1 MYTIRKFNNISDAI
15 YESLPLSEYKFV
27 NEGEDYDAAIV
38 RSADLKDTVFP
49 KELCAIARAGAGVNN
64 IPLDACSEQGVVVF
78 NTPGANA
85 NAVKELVI
93 CALLLSCRRIVPG
106 IEWVEQQESDV
117 AKKMEKAKKNF
128 VGSEIAGKTLGVVG
142 LGAVGVMVA
151 NAAAALGM
159 KVLGCDPYL
168 SVEMALRLDSRVQVV
183 KTNDEIYR
191 AADFITLHV
200 PENEATRG
208 MINKDKIALMKND
221 VAILNFARGGLVVD
235 DDILEAIENGQMDI
249 YITDFP
255 DDKINHHERI
265 IATPHLGA
273 STPEAEENCAKMAA
287 SQLKEFLMTGSIR
300 NSVNMPSCE
309 LPSFDGFRITAV
321 NRNIPNMIGQMT
333 AALNEGD
340 YNIEHLF
347 NRSRGDWAY
356 TVIDV
361 SKKPSDALIEAISAI
376 EGIVKVRVLES

>member
-1 MYTIRKFNNISDAI
+1 MFTIKKFNNISDAI
-15 YESLPLSEYKFV
+15 YESLPVTEYKFV
-27 NEGEDYDAAIV
+27 TEGDDYEAAIV
-38 RSADLKDTVFP
+38 RSADLKETVFP
-49 KELCAIARAGAGVNN
+49 KDLCAIARAGAGVNN
-64 IPLDACSEQGVVVF
+64 IPLDRCCEQGIVVF

-106 IEWVEQQESDV
+106 IEWVERQDSDV
-117 AKKMEKAKKNF
+117 AKNMEKAKKNF

-159 KVLGCDPYL
+159 HVRGCDPYL

-183 KTNDEIYR
+183 KTNDEIYK

-200 PENEATRG
+200 PENDATRG

-235 DDILEAIENGQMDI
+235 EDILEAIDSNRIDI

-255 DDKINHHERI
+255 NDKINHHDRI
-265 IATPHLGA
+265 ICTPHLGA

-287 SQLKEFLMTGSIR
+287 AELKEFLTTGNIR
-300 NSVNMPSCE
+300 NSVNFPPCEMPAFE
-309 LPSFDGFRITAV
+309 DYRITV
-321 NRNIPNMIGQMT
+321 INRNIPNMLGQMT
-333 AALNEGD
+333 AALSAEE
-340 YNIEHLF
+340 YNIEHMN
-347 NRSRGDWAY
+347 NRGKGDWAY
-356 TVIDV
+356 TVFDV
-361 SKKPSDALIEAISAI
+361 NKKPSDSLVAALNAI
-376 EGIVKVRVLES
+376 EGVVKVRVIE

>member
-1 MYTIRKFNNISDAI
+1 MFTIKKFNNISDAI
-15 YESLPLSEYKFV
+15 YESLPVTEYKFV
-27 NEGEDYDAAIV
+27 TEGDDYEAAIV
-38 RSADLKDTVFP
+38 RSADLKETVFP
-49 KELCAIARAGAGVNN
+49 KDLYAIARAGAGVNN
-64 IPLDACSEQGVVVF
+64 IPLDRCCEQGIVVF

-106 IEWVEQQESDV
+106 IEWVEKQDSDV
-117 AKKMEKAKKNF
+117 AKNMEKAKKNF

-159 KVLGCDPYL
+159 NVLGCDPYL

-183 KTNDEIYR
+183 KTNDEIFK

-200 PENEATRG
+200 PENDATRG
-208 MINKDKIALMKND
+208 MINRDKIALMKND

-235 DDILEAIENGQMDI
+235 EDILEAIDSNRIDI

-255 DDKINHHERI
+255 NDRINHHDRI
-265 IATPHLGA
+265 ICTPHLGA

-287 SQLKEFLMTGSIR
+287 AEIKEFLTTGNIR
-300 NSVNMPSCE
+300 NSVNFPPCEMPAFE
-309 LPSFDGFRITAV
+309 DYRITV
-321 NRNIPNMIGQMT
+321 INRNIPNMLGQMT
-333 AALNEGD
+333 AALSAEE
-340 YNIEHLF
+340 YNIEHMN
-347 NRSRGDWAY
+347 NRGKGDWAY
-356 TVIDV
+356 TVFDV
-361 SKKPSDALIEAISAI
+361 NKKPSDSLIAALNAI
-376 EGIVKVRVLES
+376 EGVVKVRVIE

>member
-1 MYTIRKFNNISDAI
+1 MFTIRKFNNISDAI
-15 YESLPLSEYKFV
+15 YEKLPLSEYKFTT
-27 NEGEDYDAAIV
+27 EGAEYDAAIV
-38 RSADLKDTVFP
+38 RSADLKEEVFP
-49 KELCAIARAGAGVNN
+49 PQLAAIARAGAGVNN
-64 IPLDACSEQGVVVF
+64 IPLERCSEQGIVVF

-106 IEWVEQQESDV
+106 IEWVEKQESGVD
-117 AKKMEKAKKNF
+117 KTMEKAKKNF

-159 KVLGCDPYL
+159 NVLGCDPYL

-183 KTNDEIYR
+183 KTNDEIFR

-200 PENEATRG
+200 PENDATRG
-208 MINKDKIALMKND
+208 MINCDKIAIMKND

-235 DDILEAIENGQMDI
+235 EDILEAIENNKIDI

-255 DDKINHHERI
+255 NDKINHHERI
-265 IATPHLGA
+265 ICTPHLGA

-287 SQLKEFLMTGSIR
+287 AELKEFLTTGNIR
-300 NSVNMPSCE
+300 NSVNFPACEMPTFE
-309 LPSFDGFRITAV
+309 HFRITAI
-321 NRNIPNMIGQMT
+321 NRNVPNMLGQMA
-333 AALNEGD
+333 AALSAED
-340 YNIEHLF
+340 YNIEHMN
-347 NRSRGDWAY
+347 NRGKGDWAY
-356 TVIDV
+356 TVFDV
-361 SKKPSDALIEAISAI
+361 NKKPSDSLIAALNAI
-376 EGIVKVRVLES
+376 EGVVKVRVIE

>member
-1 MYTIRKFNNISDAI
+1 MYTIKKFNNISDAI
-15 YESLPLSEYKFV
+15 YDSLPLNGYKFV
-27 NEGEDYDAAIV
+27 TDGDDYDAAIV
-38 RSADLKDTVFP
+38 RSADLKETQFP
-49 KELCAIARAGAGVNN
+49 PQLCAIARAGAGVNN
-64 IPLDACSEQGVVVF
+64 IPLDRCSEQGIVVF

-106 IEWVEQQESDV
+106 IEWVERQDADV
-117 AKKMEKAKKNF
+117 AKNMEKAKKNF

-200 PENEATRG
+200 PENDATRG
-208 MINKDKIALMKND
+208 MINRDKIALMKND

-235 DDILEAIENGQMDI
+235 EDILEAIDNGEIDI

-255 DDKINHHERI
+255 NDKINHHDRV
-265 IATPHLGA
+265 IAMPHLGA

-287 SQLKEFLMTGSIR
+287 AELKEFLSTGNIR
-300 NSVNMPSCE
+300 NSVNFPACEMPAFE
-309 LPSFDGFRITAV
+309 DFRITVV
-321 NRNIPNMIGQMT
+321 NRNIPNMIGQMS
-333 AALNEGD
+333 AALTAED
-340 YNIEHLF
+340 YNIEHMN
-347 NRSRGDWAY
+347 NRGKGDWAY
-356 TVIDV
+356 TVFDV
-361 SKKPSDALIEAISAI
+361 NKKPSDSLIAALNAID
-376 EGIVKVRVLES
+376 GVVKVRVIE

>member
-1 MYTIRKFNNISDAI
+1 MFTIKKFNNISDAI
-15 YESLPLSEYKFV
+15 YESLPLGEYKFV
-27 NEGEDYDAAIV
+27 TEGDDYEAAIV
-38 RSADLKDTVFP
+38 RSADLKETQFP
-49 KELCAIARAGAGVNN
+49 PQLCAIARAGAGVNN
-64 IPLDACSEQGVVVF
+64 IPLERCSEQGVVVF

-106 IEWVEQQESDV
+106 IEWVERQDADV
-117 AKKMEKAKKNF
+117 AKNMEKAKKNF

-159 KVLGCDPYL
+159 NVLGCDPYL

-183 KTNDEIYR
+183 KTNDEIFK

-200 PENEATRG
+200 PENDSTRG

-235 DDILEAIENGQMDI
+235 EDILEAVDNNEIDI

-255 DDKINHHERI
+255 NDKINHHDRI
-265 IATPHLGA
+265 IAMPHLGA

-287 SQLKEFLMTGSIR
+287 AELKEFLTTGSIR
-300 NSVNMPSCE
+300 NSVNFPACE
-309 LPSFDGFRITAV
+309 LPAFEDYRITAI
-321 NRNIPNMIGQMT
+321 NRNVPNMLGQMT
-333 AALNEGD
+333 AALTQED

-361 SKKPSDALIEAISAI
+361 NKKPTDSLIAAINAI
-376 EGIVKVRVLES
+376 DGVVKVRVIE

>member
-1 MYTIRKFNNISDAI
+1 MFTIKKFNNISDAI
-15 YESLPLSEYKFV
+15 YESLPVTEYKFV
-27 NEGEDYDAAIV
+27 TEGDDYEAAIV
-38 RSADLKDTVFP
+38 RSADLKETVFP
-49 KELCAIARAGAGVNN
+49 KDLCAIARAGAGVNN
-64 IPLDACSEQGVVVF
+64 IPLDRCCEQGIVVF

-106 IEWVEQQESDV
+106 IEWVEKQDTDV
-117 AKKMEKAKKNF
+117 AKNMEKAKKNF

-159 KVLGCDPYL
+159 NVLGCDPYL

-183 KTNDEIYR
+183 KTNDEIFK

-200 PENEATRG
+200 PENDATRG

-235 DDILEAIENGQMDI
+235 EDILEAIDSNRIDI

-255 DDKINHHERI
+255 NDKINHHDRI
-265 IATPHLGA
+265 ICTPHLGA

-287 SQLKEFLMTGSIR
+287 AELKEFLTTGNIR
-300 NSVNMPSCE
+300 NSVNFPPCEMPAFE
-309 LPSFDGFRITAV
+309 DYRITV
-321 NRNIPNMIGQMT
+321 INRNIPNMLGQMT
-333 AALNEGD
+333 AALSAEE
-340 YNIEHLF
+340 YNIEHMN
-347 NRSRGDWAY
+347 NRGKGDWAY
-356 TVIDV
+356 TVFDV
-361 SKKPSDALIEAISAI
+361 NKKPSDSLVAALNAI
-376 EGIVKVRVLES
+376 EGVVKVRVIE

>member
-1 MYTIRKFNNISDAI
+1 MLTIKKFNNISDAI
-15 YESLPLSEYKFV
+15 YESLPQNEYKYIT
-27 NEGEDYDAAIV
+27 EGEDYDAAIV
-38 RSADLKDTVFP
+38 RSADLKEMDFP
-49 KELCAIARAGAGVNN
+49 AELCAIARAGAGVNN
-64 IPLDACSEQGVVVF
+64 IPLNKCSEQGIVVF

-106 IEWVEQQESDV
+106 IEWVEKQEEGVD
-117 AKKMEKAKKNF
+117 KTMEKAKKNF

-183 KTNDEIYR
+183 KTNDEIFK

-200 PENEATRG
+200 PENDATRG

-235 DDILEAIENGQMDI
+235 DDILEAIENNEIDI

-255 DDKINHHERI
+255 NDKINHHDRI

-287 SQLKEFLMTGSIR
+287 AELKEFLTTGNIR
-300 NSVNMPSCE
+300 NSVNMPACE
-309 LPSFDGFRITAV
+309 MPAIEGYRITII
-321 NRNIPNMIGQMT
+321 NRNITNMIGQMT
-333 AALNEGD
+333 AAMTAED
-340 YNIEHLF
+340 YNIDHMI

-356 TVIDV
+356 TVFDV
-361 SKKPSDALIEAISAI
+361 TKKPSDSLIAALNAID
-376 EGIVKVRVLES
+376 GIVKVRVIE

>member
-1 MYTIRKFNNISDAI
+1 MFTIKKFNNISDAI
-15 YESLPLSEYKFV
+15 YESLPVTEYKFV
-27 NEGEDYDAAIV
+27 TEGDDYEAAIV
-38 RSADLKDTVFP
+38 RSADLKETVFP
-49 KELCAIARAGAGVNN
+49 KDLCAIARAGAGVNN
-64 IPLDACSEQGVVVF
+64 IPLDRCCEQGIVVF

-106 IEWVEQQESDV
+106 IEWVEKQDTDV
-117 AKKMEKAKKNF
+117 AKNMEKAKKNF

-159 KVLGCDPYL
+159 NVLGCDPYL

-183 KTNDEIYR
+183 KTNDEIFK

-200 PENEATRG
+200 PENDATRG
-208 MINKDKIALMKND
+208 MINRDKIALMKND

-235 DDILEAIENGQMDI
+235 EDILEAIDSNRIDI

-255 DDKINHHERI
+255 NDKINHHDRI
-265 IATPHLGA
+265 ICTPHLGA

-287 SQLKEFLMTGSIR
+287 AELKEFLTTGNIR
-300 NSVNMPSCE
+300 NSVNFPPCEMPAFE
-309 LPSFDGFRITAV
+309 DYRITV
-321 NRNIPNMIGQMT
+321 INRNIPNMLGQMT
-333 AALNEGD
+333 AALSAEE
-340 YNIEHLF
+340 YNIEHMN
-347 NRSRGDWAY
+347 NRGKGDWAY
-356 TVIDV
+356 TVFDV
-361 SKKPSDALIEAISAI
+361 NKKPSDSLVAALNAID
-376 EGIVKVRVLES
+376 GVVKVRVIE